1 MKKISRVKPKTQTYH
16 HGDLRRA
23 LEQAALAIVTEEQ
36 DWAFSLR
43 EVARRAGV
51 SHNAPYN
58 HFADKNDL
66 LAAVAAAGMEKL
78 REKMQIAVSGIE
90 DPAMALWASGQAY
103 VRFGTSNPALYRL
116 IFGPAIAAGG
126 RRPGIVEEAGARTRA
141 VLEAIIERGVRS
153 GAFTIDINDTRGQTI
168 AALTAWS
175 AVHGLTL
182 LIIDGVAPPHA
193 SPDELI
199 KGVTET
205 VLDGLRPR

>member
-1 MKKISRVKPKTQTYH
+1 MQKISRAKSKTRTYH

-23 LEQAALAIVTEEQ
+23 LVQAALVIVTEEQ

-51 SHNAPYN
+51 SHNAPYS

-66 LAAVAAAGMEKL
+66 LAAVAAASMEKL
-78 REKMQIAVSGIE
+78 REEMQIAVSGIE
-90 DPAMALWASGQAY
+90 DPATALRASGRAY

-141 VLEAIIERGVRS
+141 LLEGIIERGARS
-153 GAFTIDINDTRGQTI
+153 GAFAIDLNDTRGQAI
-168 AALTAWS
+168 AVLTAWS
-175 AVHGLTL
+175 VVHGLTL
-182 LIIDGVAPPHA
+182 LSIDGIAPPHA
-193 SPDELI
+193 SPDELTEC
-199 KGVTET
+199 VTAT
-205 VLDGLRPR
+205 LLNGLKPR